1 MQDVKRYAEDR
12 LPRSLVLGGGTL
24 LVAVVAGLFW
34 LVWKSQFAAPAGYLF
49 DTPTQ
54 PVEAGYCLAVA
65 QAVGGGGVPV
75 GGPIAEAQDF
85 WIARLRGYTSDMAP
99 PIAAGQAAMARD
111 LGQGDRVWLLD
122 AMEAC
127 MRRAITYGAH
137 FRTLE

>member
-127 MRRAITYGAH
+127 VRRAITYGAH
-137 FRTLE
+137 FRTLD